1 MNKRKT
7 RKLSIRTKI
16 ILPAT
21 LIIIIVCAAL
31 GISSFQQLNREMI
44 AMGVEQATMSATVVS
59 ETINGSLLVGLEPGD
74 ETTGVYNTVRDALI
88 VQKDKLGM
96 AYLYTLYAENGKIYY
111 QIDTDESENRGMIG
125 DEFEFSYEEME
136 PVLNGEPYVQEFI
149 TSNEYGD
156 LISAY
161 MPIYDEQGK
170 VVAIL
175 GSDYDA
181 SGILSQL
188 NECVTQVIILCIVY
202 LIIAI
207 IILTVVITKVMNGLR
222 IVDDK
227 LYDLVN
233 NEGDLTQHLDIRSG
247 DEMEL
252 IANNVNALLQYIR
265 GIMLNISHNS
275 DELAASS
282 KNVVDNI
289 TRTGVNVTDV
299 SATME
304 EMSAA
309 MQETTASLNQIT
321 SAIQNVYTSIEG
333 VSQRASEGT
342 QFSNKMQN
350 NAQAIGEKANAE
362 QLSTKQQSQD
372 MIARMNDKIVKSKAV
387 EEISVLTANIIN
399 ITEET
404 NLLALNASIEAA
416 RAGEAGRGFAV
427 VADQIGKLAAN
438 SAEAAAQIK
447 TVSAEVIQAVN
458 DLAKEAES
466 LITFMDETTLRLFG
480 NLAETSDSYKDDAMD
495 MNTMMKEFYS
505 AAEELISNMDYIK
518 ESISAINIAV
528 EESAKGIA
536 NVTEVSVD
544 ITSNVSEIE
553 NEVNTNMSIAEQLNA
568 EVGKFK
574 LE

>member
-1 MNKRKT
+1 
-7 RKLSIRTKI
+7 
-16 ILPAT
+16 
-21 LIIIIVCAAL
+21 
-31 GISSFQQLNREMI
+31 
-44 AMGVEQATMSATVVS
+44 MGVEQATIGATVVS
-59 ETINGSLLVGLEPGD
+59 EAVNASLIVGLEPGD
-74 ETTGVYNTVRDALI
+74 ETTTAYNTVRDALI
-88 VQKDKLGM
+88 IQKDKLGM

-111 QIDTDESENRGMIG
+111 QVDTDETENRGMIG

-156 LISAY
+156 LISSY
-161 MPIYDEQGK
+161 MPIYDANGK

-175 GSDYDA
+175 GSDYNA
-181 SGILSQL
+181 SGILRGL
-188 NECVTQVIILCIVY
+188 NACIRQVVILCVVY
-202 LIIAI
+202 LVIAI
-207 IILTVVITKVMNGLR
+207 VVLYIIITKVMKGLT

-233 NEGDLTQHLDIRSG
+233 NEGDLTQQLDIHSG

-282 KNVVDNI
+282 RNVVDNI

-321 SAIQNVYTSIEG
+321 SAIQNAYNSIEG
-333 VSQRASEGT
+333 VSKRASDGT
-342 QFSNKMQN
+342 QFSDKMQS
-350 NAQAIGEKANAE
+350 NAQAIGDKANAE
-362 QLSTKQQSQD
+362 QISTKQQSQD
-372 MIARMNDKIVKSKAV
+372 MIARMNDKIAKSKAV

-416 RAGEAGRGFAV
+416 RAGDAGRGFAV

-480 NLAETSDSYKDDAMD
+480 NLAETSDSYRDDAMD

-528 EESAKGIA
+528 EESAKGIT

-544 ITSNVSEIE
+544 ITSNVGEIE